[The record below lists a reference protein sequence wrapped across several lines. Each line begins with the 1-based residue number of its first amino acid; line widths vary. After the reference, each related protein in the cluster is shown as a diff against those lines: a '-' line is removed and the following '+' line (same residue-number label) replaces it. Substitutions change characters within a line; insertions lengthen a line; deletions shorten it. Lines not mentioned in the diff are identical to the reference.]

1 MKIAVFS
8 RPGCSACDQLKGFLH
23 LHKIAYKDIDGSTA
37 EGLTIMR
44 TEGIFLS
51 YYPALCVDRRLYE
64 YPALFDE
71 HGGLMSSELAV
82 ILWGTR
88 R

>member
-37 EGLTIMR
+37 DGLTIMR

-51 YYPALCVDRRLYE
+51 YFPALCVDRRLYE

-71 HGGLMSSELAV
+71 HDNLLIEEIRQ
-82 ILWGTR
+82 ILGAST
-88 R
+88 